1 MMERWAQGPARTY
14 DPMDLAKNLAQWR
27 DLTPEQWMALANRV
41 LPPLVVLV
49 LIILIAYQAAG
60 LTWRL
65 LESPADQDVVP
76 ALVMSG
82 SAAPRAAGPLDAL
95 SGWHPFGEPPTQDEP
110 EAVLADELLDAE
122 ETTLNLTLHGLA
134 QAQELPERG
143 SRVVPEGG
151 LAVISS
157 GRGGERVYRSGD
169 TIEDASGARLHSVFV
184 DRVLLDRGGRLERLS
199 YPEPDEQVSGG
210 PRLNSNVATRA
221 PQGAAPPVEPSS
233 AVAMADA
240 INNLA
245 PVLAEHMSFAPAQE
259 GGQMIGLRI
268 QPRGDQAVFS
278 ELGFEAGDVL
288 TEVNGLALNDLRQT
302 SQVFNAL
309 SESSQAQVR
318 IRRNGQEQVLVVNIG
333 QLQQLA
339 ESLQ

>member
-1 MMERWAQGPARTY
+1 
-14 DPMDLAKNLAQWR
+14 MDLAKNVAQWR
-27 DLTPEQWMALANRV
+27 DQSPEQWMALANRV
-41 LPPLVVLV
+41 LPPVAVLV

-65 LESPADQDVVP
+65 LDAPADQDIVP
-76 ALVMSG
+76 AISI
-82 SAAPRAAGPLDAL
+82 AAGGNAGPRASGPLEAL
-95 SGWHPFGEPPTQDEP
+95 TGWHPFGQPPSP
-110 EAVLADELLDAE
+110 EEADLRNIIDLESAPP
-122 ETTLNLTLHGLA
+122 TTLNLTLHGLA
-134 QAQELPERG
+134 QAQELPEG
-143 SRVVPEGG
+143 GGVVEISDKG

-157 GRGGERVYRSGD
+157 GRGQQSVYHIGD
-169 TIEDASGARLHSVFV
+169 TIEDASGAKLDSVFV
-184 DRVLLDRGGRLERLS
+184 DRVFLDRGGRLESLS
-199 YPEPDEQVSGG
+199 YPEPDEQVAGG
-210 PRLNSNVATRA
+210 PRLNSNVAARA
-221 PQGAAPPVEPSS
+221 PRAAPPPAEPAS

-240 INNLA
+240 INSLA
-245 PVLAEHMSFAPAQE
+245 PVLANHMAFSPAEE

-268 QPRGDQAVFS
+268 QPRGDSSVFG

-318 IRRNGQEQVLVVNIG
+318 VRRNGQEQVLVVNIG